1 MDSRLRRTRQTRYT
15 RAVRTVQGGVPRAQR
30 SAIPGMGSGAPRPEV
45 TPVER
50 QQCEILFLGHL
61 AWLERTA
68 MLTCRR
74 HGVHGADAED
84 FASWVKLRM
93 IQDDYAVL
101 RKFRGESSIRTY
113 MVSVIKTFFRQHR
126 TRCWGCW
133 RPSTRAQQLG
143 PTAVRLE
150 ALVYRDGCP
159 LNQAMQILR
168 STIGE
173 GLSDRQLHALFRALP
188 HRTHARRPEIPDV
201 PLDIPDSSA
210 ADDLVAC
217 TEGELGRT
225 AVERRLARALAQ
237 LASHDRIIIQMY
249 YWEGRSVADIARA
262 LGLPQKPLYRQLPR
276 ALAQLRRHLEGTG
289 VLKGDALAFLDD
301 RAA

>member
-1 MDSRLRRTRQTRYT
+1 MDSLLRHTRYM
-15 RAVRTVQGGVPRAQR
+15 RAVRTVQGGVPRAHH
-30 SAIPGMGSGAPRPEV
+30 SAVPGMGGGAPRPEV
-45 TPVER
+45 TPLER
-50 QQCEILFLGHL
+50 QQCEILFLGNL
-61 AWLERTA
+61 AWIERAA

-74 HGVHGADAED
+74 HGIHGADAED
-84 FASWVKLRM
+84 FASGVKLRM

-101 RKFRGESSIRTY
+101 RKFRGESSVRTY
-113 MVSVIKTFFRQHR
+113 LVAVIKTFFRQHR
-126 TRCWGCW
+126 VRCWGCY
-133 RPSTRAQQLG
+133 RPSARARQLG

-168 STIGE
+168 SAAGE
-173 GLSDRQLHALFRALP
+173 NLSDRQLHALFRALP
-188 HRTHARRPEIPDV
+188 RRTHARGPEIPDV
-201 PLDIPDSSA
+201 PLDLPDPSA

-225 AVERRLARALAQ
+225 AMERQLARALAQ
-237 LASHDRIIIQMY
+237 LTSHDRAIIRMY
-249 YWEGRSVADIARA
+249 YWGEMSVADIARA
-262 LGLPQKPLYRQLPR
+262 LGLPQKPLYGRLNR

-289 VLKGDALAFLDD
+289 VLKDDALAFLND